1 MKFIMEVN
9 LGNAG
14 MCEPSHISRSLKH
27 ISEVI
32 RDMPEKLDE
41 IPSQVPE
48 RDENGNK
55 VGFYGVIE

>member
-1 MKFIMEVN
+1 MKFIMEVE

-14 MCEPSHISRSLKH
+14 MSEPSHLSRSLKH
-27 ISEVI
+27 ISEVM
-32 RDMPEKLDE
+32 RDMPEKLDD
-41 IPSQVPE
+41 IPSSIPV